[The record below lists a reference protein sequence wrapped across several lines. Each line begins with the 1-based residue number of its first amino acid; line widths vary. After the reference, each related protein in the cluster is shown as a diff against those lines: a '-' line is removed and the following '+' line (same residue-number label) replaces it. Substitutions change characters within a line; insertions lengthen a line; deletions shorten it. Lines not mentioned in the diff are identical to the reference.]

1 METIKKTLFEETKY
15 ISETYYAETD
25 HELRNELVLEFQ
37 ILYDV
42 IRKAGIEQEYLE
54 WRANNNEDNN
64 N

>member
-15 ISETYYAETD
+15 IAEAYYAETD

-54 WRANNNEDNN
+54 WRANNNEDSNN
-64 N
+64 